1 MKNNKLFILLA
12 EDDTNMGLILQSFLT
27 AKGFEVLLTRNGVE
41 ALQKYHQN
49 AGVDLALVDVMMPE
63 KDGFALAADL
73 KGLSPTLPLIFLT
86 AKSMQDDILKGFEFG
101 ADDYIT
107 KPFSMDVLLARI
119 TALMNRTVVIQ
130 RDADHPFTLGKLVF
144 DYSRQII
151 SDGKESVKMTSK
163 EAQLLKL
170 LVDNK
175 NTVMDRKTALDLIWG
190 NDEYYSSRS
199 MDVYITKL
207 RKMLKMDKSIELI
220 NVHGQGY
227 KLMCD

>member
-1 MKNNKLFILLA
+1 MKNNKIFILLA
-12 EDDTNMGLILQSFLT
+12 EDDINMGLILQSFLM
-27 AKGFEVLLTRNGVE
+27 AKGFEVLLARNGIE
-41 ALQKYHQN
+41 ALNLYNQN
-49 AGVDLALVDVMMPE
+49 TGIDMALVDVMMPE
-63 KDGFALAADL
+63 KDGFSLAADL
-73 KGLSPTLPLIFLT
+73 KGMSPTLPLIFLT
-86 AKSMQDDILKGFEFG
+86 AKSMQDDILKGFEIG

-119 TALMNRTVVIQ
+119 IALINRSVTVQ
-130 RDADHPFTLGKLVF
+130 RDSGHPHQLGKLTF
-144 DYSRQII
+144 DFSRQVI
-151 SDGKESVKMTSK
+151 SDGKETVKMTSK

-175 NTVMDRKTALDLIWG
+175 NAVTDRKLALDLIWG
-190 NDEYYSSRS
+190 NDDYYSSRS

-207 RKMLKMDKSIELI
+207 RKMLKIDKSIELI